1 MVGFNVVELNI
12 SLTDSVSYKL
22 IIGFGFEFRVLGIAF
37 MEAYHTVFD
46 IQDFNKPKIGF
57 ASAAP

>member
-1 MVGFNVVELNI
+1 MN
-12 SLTDSVSYKL
+12 LTDSMSYKL
-22 IIGFGFEFRVLGIAF
+22 IVGFGFGFEFRVLGMAF

-57 ASAAP
+57 ARAAP